1 MGLFLES
8 KARVL
13 KTEPQTKRAL
23 LSITQVTEIRNFDTC
38 EIIRV
43 MNTKLTLTIDDN
55 LVSEAKKYAKSV
67 NRSLSD
73 LVSSYLNTIV
83 KEPVIHSNLHLNELI
98 GCISHTDEN
107 YKTLKGNY
115 LAEKYGI
122 Q

>member
-1 MGLFLES
+1 M
-8 KARVL
+8 
-13 KTEPQTKRAL
+13 
-23 LSITQVTEIRNFDTC
+23 SITQVTEIRNFDTC

-83 KEPVIHSNLHLNELI
+83 KEPVIHSNEDLNELI
-98 GCISHTDEN
+98 GCISNTDEN